1 MKREELIKL
10 VQTELSK
17 CFEMGLR
24 QSPTDAENSEF
35 YRPMID
41 LDITPKLVDKILA
54 TQPQQPDKELFE
66 KVYIRSE
73 EDLPKDVGNYP
84 VHQIGFEPDYV
95 MSMYYNGLS
104 DNFWM
109 QAYDWY
115 LRPLE

>member
-1 MKREELIKL
+1 MKTREELIKL
-10 VQTELSK
+10 VQTELNK

-73 EDLPKDVGNYP
+73 KDLPEEGIKYQVMYKRPSNKFR
-84 VHQIGFEPDYV
+84 FE
-95 MSMYYNGLS
+95 YYNKQNKFLWLE
-104 DNFWM
+104 DI
-109 QAYDWY
+109 DWY

>member
-1 MKREELIKL
+1 MKTRKEIIEVLKEARKTIKIWHDMG
-10 VQTELSK
+10 TEHFQK
-17 CFEMGLR
+17 EVVWRMY
-24 QSPTDAENSEF
+24 ENSPEIK
-35 YRPMID
+35 RLDAMI
-41 LDITPKLVDKILA
+41 KHLA
-54 TQPQQPDKELFE
+54 QQPDKELYE

-73 EDLPKDVGNYP
+73 EDLPREVGNYP

>member
-41 LDITPKLVDKILA
+41 LDIASKLVDKIFA
-54 TQPQQPDKELFE
+54 AQPQQPANEMYDILDCISQFDDTETLENKGRYFE
-66 KVYIRSE
+66 VIQKDIR
-73 EDLPKDVGNYP
+73 K
-84 VHQIGFEPDYV
+84 
-95 MSMYYNGLS
+95 
-104 DNFWM
+104 
-109 QAYDWY
+109 Y
-115 LRPLE
+115 LCPPE

>member
-10 VQTELSK
+10 VGTELSK

-54 TQPQQPDKELFE
+54 SHPEEQSKGYPEECEWEYDEDYSCYDTSCDNAYCLLDGTLEENNHKYCPYCGKPIKVKETIKDK
-66 KVYIRSE
+66 
-73 EDLPKDVGNYP
+73 
-84 VHQIGFEPDYV
+84 
-95 MSMYYNGLS
+95 
-104 DNFWM
+104 
-109 QAYDWY
+109 
-115 LRPLE
+115 